1 MKRGVVFLLLL
12 SVYGHGADI
21 LALVGMLDRND
32 TAGFERMVTTQE
44 DANAQ
49 RPDNNKTI
57 LMYASWVGN
66 HQAIKWLISH
76 GADVNATDSQGATA
90 LHLAI
95 WKRHTPIALYLLEH
109 GASPFTVSHEGMTP
123 SDIALFQKNTTVM
136 EAIQRRKPRLKSI
149 F

>member
-1 MKRGVVFLLLL
+1 MKKEIVFLLLL
-12 SVYGHGADI
+12 SVYGHSADI
-21 LALVGMLDRND
+21 LALVGTLDRND
-32 TAGFERMVTTQE
+32 TTGFVSMVTTPQ

-66 HQAIKWLISH
+66 YQAVEWLVSH
-76 GADVNATDSQGATA
+76 GANVNATDASNATA

-95 WKRHTPIALYLLEH
+95 WKGHTAIALYLLEQ
-109 GASPFTVSHEGMTP
+109 GASPLAMSHDGMTP
-123 SDIALFQKNTTVM
+123 SDIALFQNNTHVM
-136 EAIQRRKPRLKSI
+136 QAIQRRKPRLKSV

>member
-1 MKRGVVFLLLL
+1 MKKGIVFLLLL
-12 SVYGHGADI
+12 SVYGHSADI
-21 LALVGMLDRND
+21 LALVGTLDRND
-32 TAGFERMVTTQE
+32 TTAFVSMVTTPQ

-66 HQAIKWLISH
+66 YQAVEWLVSH
-76 GADVNATDSQGATA
+76 GADVNATDASKATA

-95 WKRHTPIALYLLEH
+95 WKGHTAIALYLLEQ
-109 GASPFTVSHEGMTP
+109 GASPLAMSKEGMTP
-123 SDIALFQKNTTVM
+123 SDIALFQNNIKVM
-136 EAIQRRKPRLKSI
+136 HAIQRRKPRLKSI